1 MEDVG
6 KVYGH
11 LVYFMAIWHISRPVG
26 IFYGHLVCFPHFG
39 KVVARKNWQPGA
51 RSGLCNSPVCH
62 FSQEKNDGFFF
73 PQPRQNFSSRIRQR
87 HNYIL

>member
-73 PQPRQNFSSRIRQR
+73 STTKAKFFFEN
-87 HNYIL
+87 